1 MILEYIINRGL
12 TSSVL
17 LLVVI
22 MLLSPLGALADE
34 KPEKALLLCQAEV
47 KYFSVNTGKVNKVV
61 FPSEFHL
68 KDMPISF
75 IIEYRDDLKAGAYLK
90 SGMKQALDVRCH
102 IQKGTLD
109 VFYVKINGKQIDT
122 KDGKF
127 DIPAGMLRNYINEL
141 GDTDFHL
148 IRKNGTIAHWP
159 NDIEILC
166 RDFVLY
172 KRLIPEY
179 SQKGDKNGVAQLRS
193 DFEATRKW
201 LNEYDKNDVQTM
213 ISYLSR

>member
-1 MILEYIINRGL
+1 MILEYIINKGL

-17 LLVVI
+17 LLIVI
-22 MLLSPLGALADE
+22 RLLSPLVALADE
-34 KPEKALLLCQAEV
+34 KPDKALRLCQAEV
-47 KYFSVNTGKVNKVV
+47 QYFSLNTGKVNKVV
-61 FPSEFHL
+61 FPSDVHL

-75 IIEYRDDLKAGAYLK
+75 IIEYRDELKAGAYLK
-90 SGMKQALDVRCH
+90 SGKKQALDVRCH
-102 IQKGTLD
+102 IQKGTLN

-122 KDGKF
+122 KEGKF
-127 DIPAGMLRNYINEL
+127 DIPAGMLSSYINEL

-148 IRKNGTIAHWP
+148 MRKNGTIAHWP

-166 RDFVLY
+166 RDILLY

-179 SQKGDKNGVAQLRS
+179 SQKGDKNGVAQLQS
-193 DFEATRKW
+193 DFEATKKW